1 MKKKIIIPLLVLA
14 VLLTACGSSQR
25 NFNSNNFN
33 SNGSGQGNGN
43 GNATGNGSGQGQA
56 TLPLAEKLAVGTLKL
71 EKTSFALTPKQAAD
85 LLPLWQVY
93 SSLIT
98 SDTAAQEEKDALA
111 QQIQETM
118 TSDQINNI
126 NSMNLTQRD
135 IFSSMQ
141 ELGLFTQQ
149 VNANATP
156 SANGNNFG
164 PGGGIPGGPEFF
176 GGGGGNGTGA
186 NRNNGGGTNR
196 NGGGGFGGNGA
207 QLSPQQI
214 ATAQARRNANG
225 GNSNS
230 NRFMTPLVT
239 AVIKLLQSKVQAYP

>member
-1 MKKKIIIPLLVLA
+1 MKNKIIIPLLLVA
-14 VLLTACGSSQR
+14 VLLTACGGSQ
-25 NFNSNNFN
+25 NNFN
-33 SNGSGQGNGN
+33 SNFNSNGN
-43 GNATGNGSGQGQA
+43 SQSSANGTGQA
-56 TLPLAEKLAVGTLKL
+56 PTTLPLAEKLAVGTLKL
-71 EKTSFALTPKQAAD
+71 ENTSFALTPKEATD

-164 PGGGIPGGPEFF
+164 PGGGFPGGPEFF
-176 GGGGGNGTGA
+176 GGGGGGNGT
-186 NRNNGGGTNR
+186 NRNNGSTNR
-196 NGGGGFGGNGA
+196 NGGSGFGGNGA

-230 NRFMTPLVT
+230 NRFLTPLVT

>member
-1 MKKKIIIPLLVLA
+1 MKNKIIILLLVVT

-25 NFNSNNFN
+25 NFNSSNFN
-33 SNGSGQGNGN
+33 SNGNSQGQGNGN
-43 GNATGNGSGQGQA
+43 GSGNGQGPA

-71 EKTSFALTPKQAAD
+71 ENTSFALTPKQATD

-118 TSDQINNI
+118 TSDQINSI
-126 NSMNLTQRD
+126 NSMNLSQRD

-141 ELGLFTQQ
+141 QLGLFTQQ

-164 PGGGIPGGPEFF
+164 PGGGFPGGPEFF
-176 GGGGGNGTGA
+176 GGGGGNGT
-186 NRNNGGGTNR
+186 NRNNGGNNR

-225 GNSNS
+225 GGSNN
-230 NRFMTPLVT
+230 NRFMAPLVT
-239 AVIKLLQSKVQAYP
+239 AVIKLLQGKVQTYP

>member
-1 MKKKIIIPLLVLA
+1 MKNRIIIPLLVFA
-14 VLLTACGSSQR
+14 VLLTACGSSQ
-25 NFNSNNFN
+25 NNFN
-33 SNGSGQGNGN
+33 SSNFNSSGNGQGNGN
-43 GNATGNGSGQGQA
+43 GTGNGQGQA

-71 EKTSFALTPKQAAD
+71 ENTSFKLTPKEAAD

-98 SDTAAQEEKDALA
+98 SETAAQEEKDALA
-111 QQIQETM
+111 QQIQEAM

-126 NSMNLTQRD
+126 NNMNLTQRD

-141 ELGLFTQQ
+141 ELGLNSQQ

-164 PGGGIPGGPEFF
+164 PGGGFPGGPEFF
-176 GGGGGNGTGA
+176 GGGNGT
-186 NRNNGGGTNR
+186 NRNNGGGGNNR

-225 GNSNS
+225 GGSNS
-230 NRFMTPLVT
+230 NRFLTPLVT
-239 AVIKLLQSKVQAYP
+239 AVIKLLQSKVQTYP